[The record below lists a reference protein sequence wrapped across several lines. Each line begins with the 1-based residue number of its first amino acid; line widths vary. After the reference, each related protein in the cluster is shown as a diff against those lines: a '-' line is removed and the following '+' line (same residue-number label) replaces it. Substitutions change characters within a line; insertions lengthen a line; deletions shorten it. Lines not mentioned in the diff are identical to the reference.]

1 MHSRRLIVIYLQNTN
16 AAFHKVVYRHYS
28 DMGNIYI
35 TLWRILSENMYQ
47 TLPEL
52 T

>member
-16 AAFHKVVYRHYS
+16 AKVVYRHYS